1 MYIILKS
8 RGMRTV
14 TNYFLFNLSAGDLLT
29 IFQILPN
36 VHFALTQNWIFGLT
50 LCKLSQ
56 FFTAFNIAIS
66 VFTFIGITT
75 DRYAAIMYPLRPRS
89 SPKATIFF
97 ILLIW
102 ISAFIVEV
110 ELQVTLKLHCSFNL
124 SPELLELYDYALF
137 ILMYLLPLST
147 LAATYVPIS
156 IRLWRHREIG
166 EITRAQ
172 AESIRSK
179 RRVSKW
185 PFTSNLF
192 SVLFKKSTSTRS
204 ITNSQRY

>member
-1 MYIILKS
+1 MLRWDTIIVIIMFILLVVFSVVGNTLVMYIILKS

-102 ISAFIVEV
+102 ISAFIVGLPGLV
-110 ELQVTLKLHCSFNL
+110 AAELFDQKIH
-124 SPELLELYDYALF
+124 A
-137 ILMYLLPLST
+137 
-147 LAATYVPIS
+147 
-156 IRLWRHREIG
+156 
-166 EITRAQ
+166 
-172 AESIRSK
+172 
-179 RRVSKW
+179 
-185 PFTSNLF
+185 
-192 SVLFKKSTSTRS
+192 
-204 ITNSQRY
+204 